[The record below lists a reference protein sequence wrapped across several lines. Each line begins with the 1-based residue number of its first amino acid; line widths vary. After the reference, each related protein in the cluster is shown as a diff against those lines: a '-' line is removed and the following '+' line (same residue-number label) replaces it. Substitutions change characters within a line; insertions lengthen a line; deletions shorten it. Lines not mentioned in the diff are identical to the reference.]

1 MDIFYQKTTCS
12 SSLLQPSQ
20 KAFAGPSGPHV
31 IGVVRL
37 ILTGI
42 VALLLVLLVVA
53 LEGCTVG
60 PKYVKPTVPTTATF
74 KEEAPGS
81 FNESDQWQPAQ
92 PGDQT
97 SRGKWWEFFGDPE
110 LNKLEEQIAGSNQ
123 TLKVAEARF
132 REARAVIRFNRAS
145 QFPTIST
152 APSASYVKNSD
163 YSSNFS
169 SKIQQSSKG
178 DFVLPF
184 DLSYELDLW
193 GRVRRSVAAARE
205 EAQATAADYETAKL
219 SLEAELAMD
228 YFELRSADAQ
238 KQLLDD
244 TVKAYTDNL
253 QLTLNR
259 FKGGVAPKADVA
271 QAQTQLDTT
280 RVQDTDVTVQRAQFE
295 HAIAILIG
303 KPPAEFA
310 LATAPF
316 NYRPPG
322 TPIGLPSELLQ
333 RRPDI
338 AAAERRVA
346 EANQQI
352 GIARAAYFP
361 TVTLGGTAGFAGSQ
375 GSNWFG
381 WPSGFWAVGPALAH
395 TLFDAGR
402 RRATSESARANYD
415 AAVATYRQTS
425 LTAFQEVEDNVA
437 ALRILENET
446 QQQQQAVASSQ
457 ESLQL
462 FTNRYK
468 GGVDTY
474 LQVITAQTIE
484 LANERNA
491 IDIQRRRLD
500 ASVLLIKAL
509 GGGWNVSNLPTFG
522 ASSVRDY

>member
-1 MDIFYQKTTCS
+1 MKHF
-12 SSLLQPSQ
+12 
-20 KAFAGPSGPHV
+20 F
-31 IGVVRL
+31 GVNRFISNGTP
-37 ILTGI
+37 ILT
-42 VALLLVLLVVA
+42 LVLLLA
-53 LEGCTVG
+53 GCTVG
-60 PKYVKPTVPTTATF
+60 PKYIKPAVPMTQMY
-74 KEEAPGS
+74 KEEVPSS
-81 FNESDQWQPAQ
+81 FKGSDQWQPAH
-92 PGDQT
+92 PADQV
-97 SRGKWWEFFGDPE
+97 SHGNWWEIFGDPK
-110 LNKLEEQIAGSNQ
+110 LNELEEQIAGSNQ
-123 TLKVAEARF
+123 NLKVAEARF
-132 REARAVIRFNRAS
+132 REARAAIRFNRAS
-145 QFPTIST
+145 QFPSIST
-152 APSASYVKNSD
+152 GPSASYVKAPDVSPSFPSKVQE
-163 YSSNFS
+163 SST
-169 SKIQQSSKG
+169 G
-178 DFVLPF
+178 DFELPF

-205 EAQATAADYETAKL
+205 ETQATAADYETAKL
-219 SLEAELAMD
+219 SLEAELALD

-238 KQLLDD
+238 EQLLDD
-244 TVKAYTDNL
+244 TVRAYSDNV

-259 FKGGVAPKADVA
+259 FNRGVAPKADLA

-280 RVQDTDVTVQRAQFE
+280 RVQETDVTVQRAQFE

-303 KPPAEFA
+303 KPPAEFS
-310 LATAPF
+310 LATAPL
-316 NYRPPG
+316 NYQPPS

-361 TVTLGGTAGFAGSQ
+361 TVSLGATAGFESTHVTNLLDGPNA
-375 GSNWFG
+375 
-381 WPSGFWAVGPALAH
+381 FWAVGPALAE

-402 RRATSESARANYD
+402 RRATSELARANYD

-491 IDIQRRRLD
+491 IDILRRRLD
-500 ASVLLIKAL
+500 ASVLLVKAL
-509 GGGWNVSNLPTFG
+509 GGGWDASNLPHF
-522 ASSVRDY
+522 

>member
-1 MDIFYQKTTCS
+1 MKYVLGAARF
-12 SSLLQPSQ
+12 
-20 KAFAGPSGPHV
+20 
-31 IGVVRL
+31 
-37 ILTGI
+37 ILTSVI
-42 VALLLVLLVVA
+42 ALILVLLLA
-53 LEGCTVG
+53 GCTVG
-60 PKYVKPTVPTTATF
+60 PKYIRPTVPTTPTY
-74 KEEAPGS
+74 KEEAPAS
-81 FNESDQWQPAQ
+81 FKEAGQWQPAH
-92 PGDQT
+92 PEDQS
-97 SRGKWWEFFGDPE
+97 SRGNWWEIFGDPE
-110 LNKLEEQIAGSNQ
+110 LNKLEEQIATSNQ
-123 TLKVAEARF
+123 TLKVAETRF
-132 REARAVIRFNRAS
+132 REARAAIRFNRAA

-152 APSASYVKNSD
+152 APSASYVKSSD
-163 YSSNFS
+163 FS
-169 SKIQQSSKG
+169 PSFPSKIQQSSKG

-219 SLEAELAMD
+219 TLEAELALD

-244 TVKAYTDNL
+244 TVKAYTNNV

-303 KPPAEFA
+303 KPPAEFS
-310 LATAPF
+310 LAAAPL
-316 NYRPPG
+316 NYQPPN

-361 TVTLGGTAGFAGSQ
+361 TVTLGATAGFAGSQ
-375 GSNWFG
+375 ASNWFT
-381 WPSGFWAVGPALAH
+381 WPSGFWAVGPTLAQ

-437 ALRILENET
+437 ALRILEDET
-446 QQQQQAVASSQ
+446 QQQQQAVASAQ

-491 IDIQRRRLD
+491 IDILRRRLD
-500 ASVLLIKAL
+500 ASVLLVKAL

>member
-1 MDIFYQKTTCS
+1 
-12 SSLLQPSQ
+12 
-20 KAFAGPSGPHV
+20 
-31 IGVVRL
+31 
-37 ILTGI
+37 
-42 VALLLVLLVVA
+42 VLLFVA

-60 PKYVKPTVPTTATF
+60 PKYVKPTVPSTSTYKEEPPASF
-74 KEEAPGS
+74 KEL
-81 FNESDQWQPAQ
+81 DQWQPAH
-92 PGDQT
+92 PGDQAG
-97 SRGKWWEFFGDPE
+97 RGNWWEVFGDPQ
-110 LNKLEEQIAGSNQ
+110 LNTLEEQIASSNQ
-123 TLKVAEARF
+123 NLKVAEARF
-132 REARAVIRFNRAS
+132 REARAAIRFNRAA

-152 APSASYVKNSD
+152 APGASYVKSSD
-163 YSSNFS
+163 FSPNFPT
-169 SKIQQSSKG
+169 KIQQSSKG
-178 DFVLPF
+178 DFELPV

-219 SLEAELAMD
+219 SLEGELALD

-253 QLTLNR
+253 HLTLNR

-280 RVQDTDVTVQRAQFE
+280 RVQDTDVTVHRAQFE

-303 KPPAEFA
+303 KPPAEFT
-310 LATAPF
+310 LAAAPLS
-316 NYRPPG
+316 YQPPN

-361 TVTLGGTAGFAGSQ
+361 TVTLGGTAGFSGSQ
-375 GSNWFG
+375 GSNWFS
-381 WPSGFWAVGPALAH
+381 WPSGFWAVGPTLAQ

-415 AAVATYRQTS
+415 ASVATYRQTS

-437 ALRILENET
+437 ALRILENEA
-446 QQQQQAVASSQ
+446 QQQEQAVASSKD
-457 ESLQL
+457 SLHF

-474 LQVITAQTIE
+474 LQVITAQTLE

>member
-1 MDIFYQKTTCS
+1 MKSYVLVAVRYTVTS
-12 SSLLQPSQ
+12 
-20 KAFAGPSGPHV
+20 V
-31 IGVVRL
+31 IAV
-37 ILTGI
+37 
-42 VALLLVLLVVA
+42 LLVLLMLVA
-53 LEGCTVG
+53 LGGCTVG
-60 PKYVKPTVPTTATF
+60 PKYVRPTVPTTATF

-81 FNESDQWQPAQ
+81 FKDSDQWQPAH
-92 PGDQT
+92 PADQT
-97 SRGKWWEFFGDPE
+97 SHGNWWEIFGDPE

-123 TLKVAEARF
+123 NLKVADARF
-132 REARAVIRFNRAS
+132 REARAAIRFNRAS

-219 SLEAELAMD
+219 SLEAELALD

-253 QLTLNR
+253 QLTVNR

-271 QAQTQLDTT
+271 QAQTRLDTT

-295 HAIAILIG
+295 HAIATLIG
-303 KPPAEFA
+303 KPPAEFS
-310 LATAPF
+310 
-316 NYRPPG
+316 
-322 TPIGLPSELLQ
+322 LPSAPLNYKPPSTPACLPSQLLQ

-361 TVTLGGTAGFAGSQ
+361 AVTLGGTAGFAGSQ

-381 WPSGFWAVGPALAH
+381 WPSGFWAVGPALAE

-425 LTAFQEVEDNVA
+425 LTAFQEVEDNVS
-437 ALRILENET
+437 ALRILENEA
-446 QQQQQAVASSQ
+446 QQQEEAVASSKD
-457 ESLQL
+457 SLQL

-474 LQVITAQTIE
+474 LQVITAETIE

-491 IDIQRRRLD
+491 IDILRRQMD
-500 ASVLLIKAL
+500 ASVLLVKAL

-522 ASSVRDY
+522 APSVRDY

>member
-1 MDIFYQKTTCS
+1 MRYF
-12 SSLLQPSQ
+12 L
-20 KAFAGPSGPHV
+20 
-31 IGVVRL
+31 VVMRF
-37 ILTGI
+37 ISTGTP
-42 VALLLVLLVVA
+42 VLPLVLLLA
-53 LEGCTVG
+53 GCTVG
-60 PKYVKPTVPTTATF
+60 PKYIKPSVPATATY
-74 KEEAPGS
+74 KEEPPGS
-81 FNESDQWQPAQ
+81 FKESEQWQPAH

-97 SRGKWWEFFGDPE
+97 SRGKWWEIFGDPE

-123 TLKVAEARF
+123 NLKVAEARF
-132 REARAVIRFNRAS
+132 REARATIRFNRAS
-145 QFPTIST
+145 QVPTIST
-152 APSASYVKNSD
+152 APSASYVKSSD
-163 YSSNFS
+163 FSPNFP

-219 SLEAELAMD
+219 SLEAELAVD
-228 YFELRSADAQ
+228 YFELRSADAH

-244 TVKAYTDNL
+244 TVKAYADNL
-253 QLTLNR
+253 QLTLGR

-280 RVQDTDVTVQRAQFE
+280 RVQDTDVSVQRAQFE

-303 KPPAEFA
+303 KPPAEFS
-310 LATAPF
+310 LAAAPL
-316 NYRPPG
+316 NYQPPS
-322 TPIGLPSELLQ
+322 TPIGVPSELLQ

-381 WPSGFWAVGPALAH
+381 WPSGFWAVGPALAE

-402 RRATSESARANYD
+402 RRSTSESARANYD

-491 IDIQRRRLD
+491 IDILRRRLD

-522 ASSVRDY
+522 GSSVRDY

>member
-1 MDIFYQKTTCS
+1 MKY
-12 SSLLQPSQ
+12 L
-20 KAFAGPSGPHV
+20 FALM
-31 IGVVRL
+31 RF
-37 ILTGI
+37 ILTGV
-42 VALLLVLLVVA
+42 VALLLVLLIVA

-60 PKYVKPTVPTTATF
+60 PKYVKPSVPTTPNYKEDTPASF
-74 KEEAPGS
+74 KESE
-81 FNESDQWQPAQ
+81 QWQPAH
-92 PGDQT
+92 PGDQA
-97 SRGKWWEFFGDPE
+97 SRGNWWEIFSDPE
-110 LNKLEEQIAGSNQ
+110 LNKLEEQIADSNQ
-123 TLKVAEARF
+123 DLKVAEARF
-132 REARAVIRFNRAS
+132 REARAAIRFNRAA

-152 APSASYVKNSD
+152 SPSASYVKNSD
-163 YSSNFS
+163 FS
-169 SKIQQSSKG
+169 PSFPSKIQEANTGS
-178 DFVLPF
+178 FVLPF
-184 DLSYELDLW
+184 DLSYEVDLW

-205 EAQATAADYETAKL
+205 EAQATAADYQTAKL
-219 SLEAELAMD
+219 SLEAELALD

-253 QLTLNR
+253 GLTLNR

-303 KPPAEFA
+303 KPPADFS
-310 LATAPF
+310 LAAAPL
-316 NYRPPG
+316 NNQPPSI
-322 TPIGLPSELLQ
+322 PIGLPSELLQ

-361 TVTLGGTAGFAGSQ
+361 TVTLGGTAGFAGTQ
-375 GSNWFG
+375 GSNWFT
-381 WPSGFWAVGPALAH
+381 WPSGFWAVGPALAQ

-415 AAVATYRQTS
+415 ATVATYRQTS
-425 LTAFQEVEDNVA
+425 LIAFQEVEDNVA
-437 ALRILENET
+437 ALRILENEG
-446 QQQQQAVASSQ
+446 QQQKQAIASSA

-484 LANERNA
+484 LANERND

-509 GGGWNVSNLPTFG
+509 GGDWNASNLPTFG

>member
-1 MDIFYQKTTCS
+1 MNYL
-12 SSLLQPSQ
+12 SL
-20 KAFAGPSGPHV
+20 
-31 IGVVRL
+31 VVRY

-42 VALLLVLLVVA
+42 LALLLVLLFVA

-60 PKYVKPTVPTTATF
+60 PKYVRPSVPMTPVY
-74 KEEAPGS
+74 KEEVPGS
-81 FNESDQWQPAQ
+81 FKESDQWQPAA
-92 PGDQT
+92 PRDQAG
-97 SRGKWWEFFGDPE
+97 RGNWWEIFGDPE
-110 LNKLEEQIAGSNQ
+110 LNKLEEQIASSSQN
-123 TLKVAEARF
+123 LKVAEARF
-132 REARAVIRFNRAS
+132 REARAAIRFNRAS
-145 QFPTIST
+145 QFPTVST
-152 APSASYVKNSD
+152 APSASYIKNSD
-163 YSSNFS
+163 FSPNFA
-169 SKIQQSSKG
+169 SKIEQSSKG
-178 DFVLPF
+178 DFTLPF

-193 GRVRRSVAAARE
+193 GRVRRGVAAARE
-205 EAQATAADYETAKL
+205 EAQATAADYQTAKL
-219 SLEAELAMD
+219 SLEAELALD
-228 YFELRSADAQ
+228 YFELRSADGQ
-238 KQLLDD
+238 RQLLDD
-244 TVKAYTDNL
+244 TVKAYADNL
-253 QLTLNR
+253 QLTLRR

-303 KPPAEFA
+303 KPPAEFS
-310 LATAPF
+310 LATTPLT
-316 NYRPPG
+316 YQPPRV
-322 TPIGLPSELLQ
+322 PIGLPSELLQ

-381 WPSGFWAVGPALAH
+381 WPSGFWAVGPALAE

-415 AAVATYRQTS
+415 AAVATYRQTT

-437 ALRILENET
+437 ALRILENEA
-446 QQQQQAVASSQ
+446 QQQEQAVLSSKD
-457 ESLQL
+457 SLQL

-474 LQVITAQTIE
+474 LQVIAAETIE

-491 IDIQRRRLD
+491 IDILRRRLD
-500 ASVLLIKAL
+500 ATVLLIKAL
-509 GGGWNVSNLPTFG
+509 GGGWDVSNLPTFG
-522 ASSVRDY
+522 ATSARDH

>member
-1 MDIFYQKTTCS
+1 MKY
-12 SSLLQPSQ
+12 
-20 KAFAGPSGPHV
+20 G
-31 IGVVRL
+31 
-37 ILTGI
+37 
-42 VALLLVLLVVA
+42 LLVVRFTFIIA
-53 LEGCTVG
+53 LFQVLLIEGCMVG
-60 PKYVKPTVPTTATF
+60 PRYARPNVTMTPTY
-74 KEEAPGS
+74 KEEVPISFKGS
-81 FNESDQWQPAQ
+81 DLWQPVR
-92 PGDQT
+92 PGDQI
-97 SRGKWWEFFGDPE
+97 SRGNWWEIFGDPE

-132 REARAVIRFNRAS
+132 REARAAIRFNRAA

-152 APSASYVKNSD
+152 APSANYVKVSD
-163 YSSNFS
+163 YSPNFP
-169 SKIQQSSKG
+169 SKVQEASTG

-193 GRVRRSVAAARE
+193 GRVRRGVAASRE
-205 EAQATAADYETAKL
+205 EAQATAADYGTAKL
-219 SLEAELAMD
+219 SLEAELAVD

-238 KQLLDD
+238 KQLLDN
-244 TVKAYTDNL
+244 TVKAFADNL
-253 QLTLNR
+253 QLTLGR
-259 FKGGVAPKADVA
+259 FKGGVAPRSDVA

-280 RVQDTDVTVQRAQFE
+280 NVQDTDVTVQRAQFE

-303 KPPAEFA
+303 KPPADFS
-310 LATAPF
+310 LAAAPV
-316 NYRPPG
+316 NNQPPSI
-322 TPIGLPSELLQ
+322 PIGLPSDLLQ

-361 TVTLGGTAGFAGSQ
+361 TVTLGATAGFAGTQ
-375 GSNWFG
+375 GSNWFT
-381 WPSGFWAVGPALAH
+381 WPSGFWAVGPALAE

-402 RRATSESARANYD
+402 RRASSESARANYD
-415 AAVATYRQTS
+415 ATVATYRQTS

-437 ALRILENET
+437 ALRILENEA
-446 QQQQQAVASSQ
+446 QQQRHAVASSQ
-457 ESLQL
+457 DSLQI

-474 LQVITAQTIE
+474 LQVISAQTIE
-484 LANERNA
+484 LANERND

-509 GGGWNVSNLPTFG
+509 GGGWNASNLPTFG
-522 ASSVRDY
+522 ASPVRDY

>member
-1 MDIFYQKTTCS
+1 MRYF
-12 SSLLQPSQ
+12 L
-20 KAFAGPSGPHV
+20 A
-31 IGVVRL
+31 VVRF
-37 ILTGI
+37 IVTGI
-42 VALLLVLLVVA
+42 VSLLPGLLLV
-53 LEGCTVG
+53 GCTVG
-60 PKYVKPTVPTTATF
+60 PKYIKPAVPTTPAY
-74 KEEAPGS
+74 KEETPSS
-81 FNESDQWQPAQ
+81 FKDSDQWHPAH
-92 PGDQT
+92 PGDQA
-97 SRGKWWEFFGDPE
+97 SRGNWWEIFGDPE
-110 LNKLEEQIAGSNQ
+110 LNKLEGQIAGSNQ
-123 TLKVAEARF
+123 SLKVAEARF
-132 REARAVIRFNRAS
+132 REARAAIRFNRAS
-145 QFPTIST
+145 QFPSIST
-152 APSASYVKNSD
+152 TPSASYVKSSD
-163 YSSNFS
+163 FSPNFP
-169 SKIQQSSKG
+169 SKIQEASKG

-219 SLEAELAMD
+219 SLEAELALD

-244 TVKAYTDNL
+244 TVKAYTDNV

-259 FKGGVAPKADVA
+259 FNRGVAPKADLA
-271 QAQTQLDTT
+271 QAQTQLDTI

-295 HAIAILIG
+295 HAVAILIG
-303 KPPAEFA
+303 KPPAEFSLPA
-310 LATAPF
+310 APL
-316 NYRPPG
+316 NNQPPG
-322 TPIGLPSELLQ
+322 TPIGLPSELVQ

-361 TVTLGGTAGFAGSQ
+361 TVNLDGTAGFAGSQ
-375 GSNWFG
+375 GSNWFS
-381 WPSGFWAVGPALAH
+381 WPSGFWAVGPVLAE

-437 ALRILENET
+437 ALRILENEA
-446 QQQQQAVASSQ
+446 QQQQQAVASSE

-462 FTNRYK
+462 FTNRYR

-474 LQVITAQTIE
+474 LQVITAQTID

-491 IDIQRRRLD
+491 IDILRRRLD
-500 ASVLLIKAL
+500 ASVLLVKAL
-509 GGGWNVSNLPTFG
+509 GGGWDVSNLPQL
-522 ASSVRDY
+522 

>member
-1 MDIFYQKTTCS
+1 MRH
-12 SSLLQPSQ
+12 L
-20 KAFAGPSGPHV
+20 FAV
-31 IGVVRL
+31 MRFM
-37 ILTGI
+37 LTGI
-42 VALLLVLLVVA
+42 VALLLVLLLA
-53 LEGCTVG
+53 GCTVG
-60 PKYVKPTVPTTATF
+60 PKYVKPAVPTTPAY
-74 KEEAPGS
+74 KEEVPGS
-81 FNESDQWQPAQ
+81 FKESDQWQPAR

-97 SRGKWWEFFGDPE
+97 SRGNWWEIFGDTE
-110 LNKLEEQIAGSNQ
+110 LNKLEEQISGSNQ
-123 TLKVAEARF
+123 NLKVTEVRF
-132 REARAVIRFNRAS
+132 RQARAAIRFNRAW

-152 APSASYVKNSD
+152 APSASYVKSSD
-163 YSSNFS
+163 FSPNFP

-219 SLEAELAMD
+219 SLEAELALD

-253 QLTLNR
+253 QLTRNR

-303 KPPAEFA
+303 KPPAEFS
-310 LATAPF
+310 LAAAPL
-316 NYRPPG
+316 NYQPPS

-338 AAAERRVA
+338 AGAERRVA

-381 WPSGFWAVGPALAH
+381 WPSGFWAVGPALAQ

-446 QQQQQAVASSQ
+446 EQQQQAVAASQ

-491 IDIQRRRLD
+491 IDILRRRLD

-509 GGGWNVSNLPTFG
+509 GGGWNASNLPTFD
-522 ASSVRDY
+522 AASVRDY